1 MSDMKEKTAELNE
14 NSEINAVNED
24 PEKNKITETEK
35 AETATDEE
43 KTASAAPPKEQKTE
57 VKGDS
62 VARSAAVVMLAM
74 IVSRVLG
81 YIRDVIIY
89 AQIGQNHFTDA
100 YNAAFKIPDCIY
112 MILVGGALSAAFIPI
127 VSSYLAKGK
136 KEEVWNFC
144 SVVIN
149 VISCLLLILVAVAYI
164 FAPQFI
170 AFYVSGFDAETMHLT
185 VVLTRIML
193 LQAVLMAMAGICQG
207 LLQAFKIFTPTAVG
221 SVLYNVGIIVVG
233 AAFSGLIEHHFP
245 GYGITAFSL
254 GVVAGAFGNFAV
266 QAAALKKIG
275 MRYHFSF
282 NIHNEGF
289 KKMIRL
295 MLPVFISLGAVQLNL
310 FVNSGLASH
319 LQEGLLSALNTA
331 QRLMQLP
338 VSIFAVSIAMAVFPV
353 LSREAALNEIDAFRK
368 DFIYGIR
375 TILFIMIPF
384 SVMLVVL
391 GVPFIRFLY
400 EIGKFNSGNTDAV
413 AFALYFYCIGIFAYG
428 CIQVLNRAFYAFQ
441 DTKKPVIVAVSGV
454 AINLILSIILVRY
467 MDHGGLALA
476 YSVAGVCN
484 MAFLFLLLRRK
495 MGKLGMKEILLSV
508 CKTLVASAAM
518 AAAAY
523 GVSLGSELVLG
534 ITSKWTQMVQLFS
547 AGIIGLAV
555 FFLFAKWMKMP
566 ETETVIRTVKRRF
579 FRGGKKQ
586 SAE

>member
-1 MSDMKEKTAELNE
+1 MSDLIEKEVAESESRAAVATE
-14 NSEINAVNED
+14 NA
-24 PEKNKITETEK
+24 
-35 AETATDEE
+35 
-43 KTASAAPPKEQKTE
+43 PKESAPQKI
-57 VKGDS
+57 KGDS
-62 VARSAAVVMLAM
+62 VAHSAIVVMLAM

-112 MILVGGALSAAFIPI
+112 MILVGGALSAAFIPV
-127 VSSYLAKGK
+127 VSSYLAKGE
-136 KEEVWNFC
+136 KEKVWQFS

-149 VISCLLLILVAVAYI
+149 VISCLLLILVVIAYI

-170 AFYVSGFDAETMHLT
+170 GFYVSGFDAETLQLT

-207 LLQAFKIFTPTAVG
+207 LLQSFKIFTPTAVG

-233 AAFSGLIEHHFP
+233 AAFSGLIEKHFP

-254 GVVAGAFGNFAV
+254 GVVAGAFGNFIV
-266 QAAALKKIG
+266 QAQALRKVG

-282 NIHNEGF
+282 DIHNEGF
-289 KKMIRL
+289 KKMVKL

-319 LQEGLLSALNTA
+319 LHSGLLSALNTA

-353 LSREAALNEIDAFRK
+353 LSREAALNQLDDFRK
-368 DFIYGIR
+368 DFVYGIR

-400 EIGKFNSGNTDAV
+400 EIGKFNSSNTEAV

-428 CIQVLNRAFYAFQ
+428 CIQVQNRAFYAFQ
-441 DTKKPVIVAVSGV
+441 DTKKPVMVAVSGV
-454 AINLILSIILVRY
+454 AINLILSIVLVRY
-467 MDHGGLALA
+467 LEQGGLALA

-484 MAFLFLLLRRK
+484 MTFLFILLKKK
-495 MGKLGMKEILLSV
+495 MGSIGLKEIAVSV
-508 CKTLVASAAM
+508 FKTCVASAAM
-518 AAAAY
+518 AAAAFAI
-523 GVSLGSELVLG
+523 SRGSEYLFGVANKG
-534 ITSKWTQMVQLFS
+534 TQMLQLFS
-547 AGIIGLAV
+547 AGIIGLLV

-566 ETETVIRTVKRRF
+566 ETATVIRTMKRKFCR
-579 FRGGKKQ
+579 GKKKQ
-586 SAE
+586 A